1 MRPAL
6 SMATETLHSLEQKID
21 RLIAICEKLQAENRS
36 MKEREGTLLRERS
49 KLIEKNDTA
58 RSRVEAMISRLKNLD
73 VDG

>member
-1 MRPAL
+1 
-6 SMATETLHSLEQKID
+6 MATETLHSLEQKID